1 MAAAAQGIFLSLV
14 LALKDSKTQT
24 ILASLI
30 FLFSVCL
37 FYYTGYW
44 ANILYKLPRLFGLAT
59 GLTYLFGP
67 LLYFY
72 IKSGKKTIYYSPKH
86 FIPFAVYTVYFILQ
100 AYFIYPR
107 WRWLDSTQTLAQNGH
122 LIFYIFLIYNHIQKA
137 KEQPAKLQLWRT
149 QLLIAY
155 SGYALSFLI
164 YYILVW
170 MGWLKVEYDYIISL
184 AAAVFIY
191 FVGYR
196 GFANP
201 EMLGEYDRYRYEK
214 SSLSDY
220 AAKSI
225 LKKIKEYF
233 EKEKAYR
240 NSELRLGEVATQT
253 GLSTHQIS
261 QVLNEFAGVTFSDF
275 VNRYRLQEAKSL
287 LANNAD
293 LKIIEV
299 AFDCGFNNKTSF
311 NNVFKRH
318 EGMSPSAFR
327 KANNQSLAGL
337 QR

>member
-1 MAAAAQGIFLSLV
+1 
-14 LALKDSKTQT
+14 
-24 ILASLI
+24 
-30 FLFSVCL
+30 
-37 FYYTGYW
+37 
-44 ANILYKLPRLFGLAT
+44 
-59 GLTYLFGP
+59 
-67 LLYFY
+67 
-72 IKSGKKTIYYSPKH
+72 
-86 FIPFAVYTVYFILQ
+86 
-100 AYFIYPR
+100 
-107 WRWLDSTQTLAQNGH
+107 
-122 LIFYIFLIYNHIQKA
+122 
-137 KEQPAKLQLWRT
+137 
-149 QLLIAY
+149 
-155 SGYALSFLI
+155 
-164 YYILVW
+164 